1 MMIAQSQIMNINRKV
16 RTVIAD
22 VSFIP
27 SNGMKKGIISSLLS
41 AKKPAAENSV
51 NTVIIVYRCVSVS

>member
-1 MMIAQSQIMNINRKV
+1 MNINRKV

-51 NTVIIVYRCVSVS
+51 NIVIIVYRCVSVS